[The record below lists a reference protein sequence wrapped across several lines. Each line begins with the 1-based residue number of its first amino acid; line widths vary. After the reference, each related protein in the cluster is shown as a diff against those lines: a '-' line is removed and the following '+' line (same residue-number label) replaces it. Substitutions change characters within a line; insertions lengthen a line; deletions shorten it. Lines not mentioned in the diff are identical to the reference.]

1 MIRMDVRAATLL
13 LLTLWL
19 ALGLLTFVN
28 LPSLAETFDGSRAV
42 MNGDTFALG
51 KERARI
57 LNISA
62 RESLHSRCGWELS
75 LERKGP
81 FLWAAQYMGILSW
94 NCCPR
99 PKFFRVT

>member
-1 MIRMDVRAATLL
+1 
-13 LLTLWL
+13 
-19 ALGLLTFVN
+19 
-28 LPSLAETFDGSRAV
+28 

-62 RESLHSRCGWELS
+62 PESLYSRCGWELS
-75 LERKGP
+75 MELKGP

-99 PKFFRVT
+99 PKFFWSYVASAFSLDSPGETLHAAISHIRLCQAR